1 MESINIIDIIINEPI
16 YLAIV
21 LFLSLIIIFSILK
34 KLFKVMIFGLSVL
47 IVYIIYLI
55 YTGQELPGDI
65 EVDPIKD
72 SIEYSIE
79 KAIDTIDQMIE
90 KNN

>member
-47 IVYIIYLI
+47 IVYVIYLI
-55 YTGQELPGDI
+55 YTGQELPGEI
-65 EVDPIKD
+65 EIDPIKD

-79 KAIDTIDQMIE
+79 KAIDTIDQIIE

>member
-47 IVYIIYLI
+47 IVYVIYLI
-55 YTGQELPGDI
+55 YTGQELPGEI
-65 EVDPIKD
+65 EIDPIKD

-90 KNN
+90 ESN

>member
-79 KAIDTIDQMIE
+79 EAIDTIDQMIE

>member
-1 MESINIIDIIINEPI
+1 
-16 YLAIV
+16 
-21 LFLSLIIIFSILK
+21 
-34 KLFKVMIFGLSVL
+34 MIFGLSVL

-79 KAIDTIDQMIE
+79 EAIDTIDQMIE